1 MKQYCRYC
9 SHLIY
14 GDVCFC
20 EKKNW
25 VKSYDSCK
33 QRNRCNEFEFN
44 PIDALA
50 ENPQGYKPR
59 EKRININQQTLF
71 DIEVLNE
78 RNKNEHR
85 TDN

>member
-9 SHLIY
+9 AHLVY

-25 VKSYDSCK
+25 VKSYNSCK
-33 QRNRCNEFEFN
+33 QRNKCKDFEFN

-50 ENPQGYKPR
+50 ENLNGYKPR
-59 EKRININQQTLF
+59 ENKQIEITGQTLF
-71 DIEVLNE
+71 DFELEDTNE
-78 RNKNEHR
+78 KS
-85 TDN
+85 

>member
-9 SHLIY
+9 AHLVY

-33 QRNRCNEFEFN
+33 QRNRCKDFELN
-44 PIDALA
+44 PIDALG
-50 ENPQGYKPR
+50 ENLNGYKPR
-59 EKRININQQTLF
+59 EEKQIQLDQFTLF
-71 DIEVLNE
+71 DLEITRE
-78 RNKNEHR
+78 
-85 TDN
+85 